1 MKVDIHLLK
10 NEQTGGEHDMK
21 NRLNIPALLALPA
34 LCLTPVVLMAQGAA
48 PTMSF
53 FVTSVNPGKGADL
66 GGLAGA
72 DRHCQS
78 LAQAKGAGNRMWRAY
93 LSVTAAQGAPAVNAK
108 DRIGRGPWYNAKGV
122 LIAQN
127 VAELHGDKSGLS
139 EQNIMTEAGGR
150 PSRHDMLTGSQL
162 DGTAFP
168 PGEDRTCQNW
178 TSSGE
183 GRPWVG
189 HSDLKARGIP
199 PSPWN
204 SAHASAGCSPPAL
217 QSTGGDGLFYCFA
230 AD

>member
-1 MKVDIHLLK
+1 MKKGLK
-10 NEQTGGEHDMK
+10 
-21 NRLNIPALLALPA
+21 ISALVVLPA
-34 LCLTPVVLMAQGAA
+34 LCSVPAVLLAAQGAA

-53 FVTSVNPGKGADL
+53 FVTSVGPGKGANL

-72 DRHCQS
+72 DAHCQM
-78 LAQAKGAGNRMWRAY
+78 LAQAKGAGNRTWRAY
-93 LSVTAAQGAPAVNAK
+93 LSTTAAKGAPAVNAN
-108 DRIGRGPWYNAKGV
+108 DRIGKGPWYNAKGAM
-122 LIAQN
+122 IAQN
-127 VAELHGDKSGLS
+127 VAELHSKEAKGVT
-139 EQNIMTEAGGR
+139 EENIMTEAGGR
-150 PSRHDMLTGSQL
+150 ASRHDALTGSQL
-162 DGTAFP
+162 DGSAFP
-168 PGEDRTCQNW
+168 PGGDDRTCANW

-189 HSDLKARGIP
+189 HTDLKAKGIP

>member
-1 MKVDIHLLK
+1 
-10 NEQTGGEHDMK
+10 MK
-21 NRLNIPALLALPA
+21 NQLNISAFLALPA
-34 LCLTPVVLMAQGAA
+34 LCLTPIALMAAQGAA

-53 FVTSVNPGKGADL
+53 FVTSVGPGKGADL

-78 LAQAKGAGNRMWRAY
+78 LAQAKGAGNRTWRAY
-93 LSVTAAQGAPAVNAK
+93 LSTTAAQGAPAVNAK

-139 EQNIMTEAGGR
+139 EQSIMTEAGGR

-168 PGEDRTCQNW
+168 PGGEDRTCANW

-189 HSDLKARGIP
+189 HSDLKARGVP
-199 PSPWN
+199 PSPFN

>member
-1 MKVDIHLLK
+1 
-10 NEQTGGEHDMK
+10 MK
-21 NRLNIPALLALPA
+21 NGLNISTLLVLPV
-34 LCLTPVVLMAQGAA
+34 LCLTPIALMAQGAA

-53 FVTSVNPGKGADL
+53 FVTSVGPGDGANL

-78 LAQAKGAGNRMWRAY
+78 LAQSKGAGNRTWRAY

-108 DRIGRGPWYNAKGV
+108 DRIGQGPWYNVKGV
-122 LIAQN
+122 MVARN
-127 VAELHGDKSGLS
+127 VADLHSGKSNLT
-139 EQNIMTEAGGR
+139 EENILTEAAGK

-168 PGEDRTCQNW
+168 PGEDRTCANW
-178 TSSGE
+178 TSNNQ

-189 HSDLKARGIP
+189 HADLKARGVP
-199 PSPWN
+199 PSPFN
-204 SAHASAGCSPPAL
+204 SAHASAGCSPAAL

-230 AD
+230 AN